1 VLLEIAVMPASLAKP
16 GIALLFAA
24 AALAGQA
31 AAADALRVG
40 GTGSS
45 LGVLQQLGADFA
57 KRDVTIDVIPGLGS
71 SGAIHALQDGKL
83 DLAVSARPLKADET
97 AAGLRQVAVLRTAFV
112 LATSRADSVALK
124 RADLPGIFTAEKAIW
139 PDGTPIRIIL
149 RPRSETDSALLGKI
163 SAGMNE
169 AIEAARRRSEVPIAA
184 TDQDNTALAQRVPGS
199 LAGTTMAQ
207 LATER
212 PDLRIVRLEGLDP
225 TLANVESGAYPFV
238 KHLHFIVRSDGAPLR
253 PFLDYMQSPQGLQ
266 SLRQAEI
273 VPDGE

>member
-169 AIEAARRRSEVPIAA
+169 AIEA